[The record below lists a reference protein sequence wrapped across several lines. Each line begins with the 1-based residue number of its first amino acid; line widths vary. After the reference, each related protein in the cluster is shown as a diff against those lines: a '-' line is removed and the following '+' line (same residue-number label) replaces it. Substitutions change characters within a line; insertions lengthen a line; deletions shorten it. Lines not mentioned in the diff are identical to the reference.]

1 MTGDRPPPGRGTVPV
16 DSDPLA
22 AFLKAAQREGALEGE
37 NLDAFV
43 TGLRQRA
50 DLVIAER
57 LGRAET
63 RLRVLESE
71 NEWQKDTVTGLEG
84 ARATLEG
91 ARATLEAEKAWLRET
106 IATLERERD
115 WLRET
120 HRALEGEK
128 AGLRETIGTLGET
141 VGALEGERAWL
152 RETLGGI
159 EAERV
164 WLRETIGALEEEKAR
179 LRKTISALEAE
190 AILRTRVIEDT
201 GEERRKASAA
211 HESLLTHHRE
221 LMAQLAG
228 QLGEIASLS
237 PLRAREVRR
246 RLRVL
251 ADLLRAD
258 TL

>member
-1 MTGDRPPPGRGTVPV
+1 MTGDRPPPGRGTVTV

-84 ARATLEG
+84 ARATLE
-91 ARATLEAEKAWLRET
+91 AENAWLRET

-152 RETLGGI
+152 RETLEGV
-159 EAERV
+159 EAERA
-164 WLRETIGALEEEKAR
+164 WLRETIGALEGEKAR
-179 LRKTISALEAE
+179 LRETISALEAE